1 MPESVVLATCCSIIL
16 FIDFTCYSY
25 TCTASHKLFKGVH
38 KIRGIKLKVE
48 LSPNPPN
55 LPQEQDHVPV
65 SYTETKSSTIDD
77 RDNLR
82 SSNSAGTSLATS
94 SKEPS
99 TFRVA
104 GRGCSVGIASVVGGK
119 QEHQQSSLRES
130 FNKGKDQTG
139 QSHHVIT
146 EQPRGRPDTRK
157 PPHISSTSK
166 DRNPRY
172 IVVSGLNDSIST
184 ENVVAHFQTA
194 RCGGGTVTE
203 VIHLEQNKASVL
215 VGITGIEL
223 NREFVINKKTN
234 IFVVYYIMFHARCS
248 RYLPVCHCIIKQMLC
263 SLLFVSLR
271 ILPCSLSQ
279 VVQGSAQD
287 RRSKSQS

>member
-1 MPESVVLATCCSIIL
+1 MLLKSFSCYSARVCGTGYICCSIVL
-16 FIDFTCYSY
+16 FIDFTYSPY
-25 TCTASHKLFKGVH
+25 TCTASHKLFKGIH
-38 KIRGIKLKVE
+38 KIKGIKLEVE
-48 LSPNPPN
+48 LSPNPPKP
-55 LPQEQDHVPV
+55 PQEQDHVPV

-157 PPHISSTSK
+157 LPHISSTSK
-166 DRNPRY
+166 DRSPSY
-172 IVVSGLNDSIST
+172 IIVSGLNDSIST

-223 NREFVINKKTN
+223 NCEFVINKKTN

-248 RYLPVCHCIIKQMLC
+248 MEIFTSM
-263 SLLFVSLR
+263 SLHH
-271 ILPCSLSQ
+271 
-279 VVQGSAQD
+279 
-287 RRSKSQS
+287 